1 MTSNERT
8 RDVWD
13 PEEELDEKEASNL
26 SDREFKVMI
35 IRILNSKKKNIE
47 TKKRNSQIKNA
58 IFEIN
63 KTLEGKKNS
72 RLDET
77 EDQISD
83 LEDKVGENT

>member
-47 TKKRNSQIKNA
+47 TKKGTVK
-58 IFEIN
+58 
-63 KTLEGKKNS
+63 
-72 RLDET
+72 
-77 EDQISD
+77 
-83 LEDKVGENT
+83 